1 MERHATNRPRLV
13 VAGVL
18 AAISLAL
25 WVRGWGYYWG
35 PGPHD
40 GESRPPLV
48 AFIAGAAALLAAA
61 LAWLGVRPRQRA
73 RWWYAVGLS
82 ALLLLL
88 TTAWWAFDV
97 LAERWVMHNP

>member
-1 MERHATNRPRLV
+1 MERHAPDRPRLV

-18 AAISLAL
+18 VAISLVL
-25 WVRGWGYYWG
+25 WVRGWGYSWG
-35 PGPHD
+35 SGPHD
-40 GESRPPLV
+40 GESRLPLV
-48 AFIAGAAALLAAA
+48 AFIAGSAVLLAAA
-61 LAWLGVRPRQRA
+61 VAGLGVRPRRRA

-97 LAERWVMHNP
+97 LVERWVLHNP